1 MNQRERMTK
10 LLLKQGLIGLLKE
23 KNINQISVKELCAA
37 ASINRSTFY
46 LHYANAYDLLAAME
60 KEIMDN
66 TRDYLVKMEATDNEM
81 TYIEAFLNYIK
92 KNEELFT
99 VMFFKTQDHMS
110 FPQRLIN
117 EVLLNID
124 RYLQLSVPDAMKR
137 YTYAYLVNGCLAII
151 QEWMR
156 EKFTLPS
163 KEVAQ
168 LIFSL
173 ADHSLVAFSH
183 TK

>member
-1 MNQRERMTK
+1 
-10 LLLKQGLIGLLKE
+10 
-23 KNINQISVKELCAA
+23 
-37 ASINRSTFY
+37 
-46 LHYANAYDLLAAME
+46 
-60 KEIMDN
+60 
-66 TRDYLVKMEATDNEM
+66 
-81 TYIEAFLNYIK
+81 
-92 KNEELFT
+92 
-99 VMFFKTQDHMS
+99 MFFKTHDHLS

-173 ADHSLVAFSH
+173 ADHSLVAFKSMNRI
-183 TK
+183 